1 MLPALCP
8 NSALHICAQGKPTFA
23 LRVNTH
29 THYGWGLSRH
39 NHLDDNKQLQ
49 SNYKQTN
56 LNQHRKYSLHLTHV
70 KHNATPN
77 TLRSSKSTIAPRCCS
92 FFAPKV
98 TYILQTSQ
106 AQLQVA
112 THPFLSGRYI
122 INGTFIHT
130 HTQTH
135 THTHTYI
142 HAQAQTQH
150 VPQWPASAHF
160 LLLCF
165 LLHQRLTSLLAHPCW
180 TLPAGSPTC
189 VCVCVCVVCGF
200 NRYGS
205 FSRLAHASIS
215 FPVPNILRKRF
226 LNHPGISLFT
236 DRQAGNETLRVPSL
250 GKSSSLNWE
259 SNVPTYW
266 L

>member
-135 THTHTYI
+135 THTHTHTYTHRLRLNTYLNGPLLLTFCSCASFCIRGWHHCLHI
-142 HAQAQTQH
+142 HAEHSQQ
-150 VPQWPASAHF
+150 V
-160 LLLCF
+160 
-165 LLHQRLTSLLAHPCW
+165 LLH
-180 TLPAGSPTC
+180 